1 MFTDSHRS
9 KRARTSSVSSSG
21 NKTEVASPKAGS
33 SRSVLSVQDS
43 SLGPNNHLGSPSGKA
58 NEASSMSSN
67 QSSPALN
74 DIENQVRH
82 EIEESMDNEE
92 TPKTSLLK
100 SILAEQKQQGEMLAA
115 FIASQH
121 QFQRQITAEVSGIKQ
136 ILQTEQNRFDHINIY
151 VLLKPS

>member
-43 SLGPNNHLGSPSGKA
+43 SLGPNDHPGSPSGKA
-58 NEASSMSSN
+58 NEASSSN

-74 DIENQVRH
+74 DIENQVRQ

-151 VLLKPS
+151 VILLKPN